1 MIYCI
6 SDLHGRYDRYEKVL
20 EKIQDT
26 DELYVL
32 GDCIDRGKD
41 GLKIL
46 KDIKARNNV
55 HLLLGNHELLFLD
68 AFFPLYEGRADLDEV
83 MCTEEYDLWMYNGGY
98 PTIKAMDKEDCI
110 LDMFRYLYNDIDLYA
125 VVEVN
130 DEKIYL
136 GHASVLCNYKDFH
149 GTSLSDYLTDKL
161 PYKAMFNSVWD
172 SPFKMRMNIQKY
184 GFDKYV
190 FGHKFVQQFD
200 TDEMKVIEGNIYDI
214 DGGCALGKEYK
225 NSVILLCLDTMT
237 AEYINA
243 DNEKKNLKSYRR

>member
-46 KDIKARNNV
+46 NDIKERNNV
-55 HLLLGNHELLFLD
+55 HLLMGNHELLLLD
-68 AFFPLYEGRADLDEV
+68 ALFPLYEGKATLEEV
-83 MCTEEYDLWMYNGGY
+83 MDTDEYDLWMYNGGY
-98 PTIKAMDKEDCI
+98 STISAMEEENCI
-110 LDMFRYLYNDIDLYA
+110 LDTFRYLYNDISLYK

-130 DEKIYL
+130 GEKIYL
-136 GHASVLCNYKDFH
+136 GHASVLSNYKDFH

-161 PYKAMFNSVWD
+161 PYKVVFHSLWD
-172 SPFKMRMNIQKY
+172 SPFKIGMNIQQY

-190 FGHKFVQQFD
+190 FGHKFVQQFG
-200 TDEMKVIEGNIYDI
+200 TDEMIVIEDNIYDI
-214 DGGCALGKEYK
+214 DGGCAIGPEYK
-225 NSVILLCLDTMT
+225 NSVILLCLNTMQ

-243 DNEKKNLKSYRR
+243 DNEDMNVESYRR

>member
-20 EKIQDT
+20 DKIQDT

-32 GDCIDRGKD
+32 GDCIDRGKE

-55 HLLLGNHELLFLD
+55 HLILGNHELLLLD
-68 AFFPLYEGRADLDEV
+68 ALFPLYEGKATFDEV
-83 MCTEEYDLWMYNGGY
+83 MDTDEYDLWMYNGGY
-98 PTIKAMDKEDCI
+98 TTISAMEEENCI
-110 LDMFRYLYNDIDLYA
+110 LDIFRYLYNDIPLYKI
-125 VVEVN
+125 VEVN
-130 DEKIYL
+130 GEKIYL
-136 GHASVLCNYKDFH
+136 GHASVLSNYKEFH

-161 PYKAMFNSVWD
+161 PYRAMFNSVWD
-172 SPFKMRMNIQKY
+172 SPFKKRMNIQKY

-190 FGHKFVQQFD
+190 FGHKFVQQFG
-200 TDEMKVIEGNIYDI
+200 TDEMLVIEDNIYDI
-214 DGGCALGKEYK
+214 DGGCAIGPYYK
-225 NSVILLCLDTMT
+225 NSVILLCLDTMR

-243 DNEKKNLKSYRR
+243 DNEDMDVESYRR